1 MATHQTFEQLAQE
14 LNTLLDKARS
24 AAASGDGLVMAEVH
38 AALAAFIERS
48 DDRVPG
54 AIALDDVAAGAMRDL
69 TLARLDQSLGRA
81 LALRGAEVARIAR
94 IFGDA
99 ART

>member
-1 MATHQTFEQLAQE
+1 MATHQTFEQLVKD
-14 LNTLLDKARS
+14 LNALLEKART
-24 AAASGDGLVMAEVH
+24 AAAAGDQAAMGETH
-38 AALAAFIERS
+38 AALAAFIERT

-94 IFGDA
+94 IFGEA